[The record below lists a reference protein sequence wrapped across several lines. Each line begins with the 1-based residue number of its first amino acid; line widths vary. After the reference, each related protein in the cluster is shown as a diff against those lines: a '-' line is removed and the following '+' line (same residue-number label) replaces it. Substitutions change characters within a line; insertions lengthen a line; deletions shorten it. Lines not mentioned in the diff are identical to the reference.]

1 MASSQ
6 SYIIFPQINADTHQS
21 TIITAVIT
29 AEPCNKLVGVNVEWS
44 DNAQYRMQ
52 GILSAA
58 FDTIDHTILLGT
70 ILFSNGRLENVGNKG
85 MALS

>member
-1 MASSQ
+1 MQTHTKAPSLQLLLRQ
-6 SYIIFPQINADTHQS
+6 SHVT
-21 TIITAVIT
+21 
-29 AEPCNKLVGVNVEWS
+29 ELVGVNVEWS